1 MKSYIITI
9 IGATLLSSV
18 GVMLTPENM
27 RKYVSIITGFI
38 IISAIVAPLSAL
50 RDIDIFS
57 GLDDISTNT
66 QNYEEIYSASVL
78 GALSAR
84 IEEDIKE
91 RLKDEFD
98 YTGDVSVRILAENTN
113 IKSIAE
119 IILHSH
125 VSDNKIVPRLMEVYN
140 VNEVVLNGKRYIKKN
155 SQKQE

>member
-50 RDIDIFS
+50 TDINIFS
-57 GLDDISTNT
+57 GLDDINENT
-66 QNYEEIYSASVL
+66 QNYENIYSSSVSN
-78 GALSAR
+78 AISAR

-91 RLKDEFD
+91 RLKDEFN
-98 YTGDVSVRILAENTN
+98 YTGDVSVRLLTENGD
-113 IKSIAE
+113 IKSISE

-125 VSDNKIVPRLMEVYN
+125 ASDDKIIPRLMEVYN